1 VHSDGLG
8 MLLAVLATLVAVTVA
23 TNTTASLAQPLI
35 GDTFA
40 VGPADT
46 AWVVFGY
53 SATFAIGTAVW
64 GGIAT
69 RLGLVRT
76 LVAGVSLL
84 GIGSLLAAVAPSL
97 ELLVGSRLLQGIGS
111 GAIPTL
117 STALIA
123 GRFDGAD
130 RARAL
135 GVIIAAVGGG
145 QAIGPLVGG
154 LLIEFVGWR
163 AAVSIGVI
171 SIPAVAVLARSQTG
185 RATHAG
191 EVRPIDWIGAAL
203 VSVLALGLTFVL
215 NRGPLL
221 GITALTVVPL
231 LAALGAGVALWARG
245 ATRPDAF
252 VPRDVLAHPVFR
264 RVVPLG
270 AVGLSAF
277 VGTIVLITIL
287 GARVYGLEGLPLGLL
302 LLPLALAATVSSPN
316 NARVQGWIG
325 TPATT
330 RTALVLLGVG
340 SLVVGLGAVPAG
352 LIALVPGLVLLG
364 TGFGLLNAPLLA
376 RLTHG
381 IPGPRQPVAVGI
393 YNLTFFLG
401 GAVGAAI
408 SSAIV
413 QVGVDLPGLGGAL
426 PGFSTALVL
435 LAIGP
440 LLAAVL
446 ARTDDPEVAP
456 APRPAILAGMSD
468 ALRRRPAAVIFDL
481 DGTLVDTVPARIA
494 GWAEVLAEHGIAVA
508 PGQLEPT
515 IGMDGRALA
524 RRVAGADGRTLT
536 DAEAEEVDRRAG
548 ERFDDHNRQP
558 RALPGVSDALA
569 RLDAA
574 GVTWAIAT
582 SSRAEQVAVSVG
594 ALGLPHPPRVVDGS
608 RVAHAKP
615 EPDLLLLA
623 ASELGVEPAD
633 AWYVGDS
640 TWDMRAA
647 VAAGMT
653 PIAVTAGA
661 AVSAGELRDAGAAAV
676 LATLDE
682 LAVPD

>member
-1 VHSDGLG
+1 
-8 MLLAVLATLVAVTVA
+8 MLLAVLATLVAITVA

-69 RLGLVRT
+69 RLGLVRA
-76 LVAGVSLL
+76 LVVGVAIL
-84 GIGSLLAAVAPSL
+84 GIGSLLAAIAPNL

-145 QAIGPLVGG
+145 QALGPLVGG
-154 LLIEFVGWR
+154 VLIEFVGWR

-171 SIPAVAVLARSQTG
+171 SIPAVAVLARSQSG
-185 RATHAG
+185 RVTHAG
-191 EVRPIDWIGAAL
+191 EIRPIDWVGAAL
-203 VSVLALGLTFVL
+203 VSVFALALTFVL

-221 GITALTVVPL
+221 GVTALTVVPM
-231 LAALGAGVALWARG
+231 LAALAAGVALWTRG

-252 VPRDVLAHPVFR
+252 VPRDVLEHPVFR

-277 VGTIVLITIL
+277 VGTIVLIPIL
-287 GARVYGLEGLPLGLL
+287 GSRVYGLEGLTLGLL
-302 LLPLALAATVSSPN
+302 LLPLALAATVVSPN
-316 NARVQGWIG
+316 NARVQAWIG

-340 SLVVGLGAVPAG
+340 SLVIGLGAVPIG
-352 LIALVPGLVLLG
+352 LAALVPGLVMLG
-364 TGFGLLNAPLLA
+364 AGFGLLNAPLLA

-381 IPGPRQPVAVGI
+381 MPGPRQPVAVGI

-401 GAVGAAI
+401 GAAGAAV

-413 QVGVDLPGLGGAL
+413 QVGIDLPGLGGEL
-426 PGFSTALVL
+426 PGFSTAHLL

-440 LLAAVL
+440 LAAAVL
-446 ARTDDPEVAP
+446 ARTDDPVVAP
-456 APRPAILAGMSD
+456 AERAAILAGMSD

-494 GWAEVLAEHGIAVA
+494 GWTEVLAEHGIPVA

-524 RRVAGADGRTLT
+524 RRIADASGRTLT

-548 ERFDDHNRQP
+548 ERFDEHNRQP
-558 RALPGVSDALA
+558 RALPGAHGALE

-574 GVTWAIAT
+574 AVTWAIAT
-582 SSRAEQVAVSVG
+582 SSRAEQVAASVG
-594 ALGLPHPPRVVDGS
+594 ALGLATAPRVVDGS

-615 EPDLLLLA
+615 APDLLLLVA
-623 ASELGVEPAD
+623 DELGVPPAH

-653 PIAVTAGA
+653 PIGVLAGA
-661 AVSAGELRDAGAAAV
+661 AVSAEELEEAGAAEV

>member
-1 VHSDGLG
+1 
-8 MLLAVLATLVAVTVA
+8 MLLAVLATLVAITVA

-35 GDTFA
+35 GETFA

-69 RLGLVRT
+69 RLGLVRA
-76 LVAGVSLL
+76 LVAGVAIL
-84 GIGSLLAAVAPSL
+84 GIGSVLAAVAPNL

-145 QAIGPLVGG
+145 QALGPLAGG
-154 LLIEFVGWR
+154 FLIEFVGWR

-171 SIPAVAVLARSQTG
+171 SIPAVAVLARSQSG
-185 RATHAG
+185 RVAHAG
-191 EVRPIDWIGAAL
+191 EIRPIDWVGAAL
-203 VSVLALGLTFVL
+203 VAVLALGMTFVL

-221 GITALTVVPL
+221 GVTVLTVVPL
-231 LAALGAGVALWARG
+231 LAALVAGFALWTRG

-252 VPRDVLAHPVFR
+252 VPRDVLEHPVFR

-277 VGTIVLITIL
+277 VGTIVLIPTL
-287 GARVYGLEGLPLGLL
+287 GSRVYGLEGVTLGLL
-302 LLPLALAATVSSPN
+302 LLPLALAATVVSPS
-316 NARVQGWIG
+316 NARVQAWIG

-340 SLVVGLGAVPAG
+340 SLVIGLGAVPAG
-352 LIALVPGLVLLG
+352 LVALVPGLVMLG

-393 YNLTFFLG
+393 YNLAFFLG
-401 GAVGAAI
+401 GAAGAAI
-408 SSAIV
+408 SSALV
-413 QVGVDLPGLGGAL
+413 QVGIDLPGLGGAL
-426 PGFSTALVL
+426 PGFSTAHVL

-440 LLAAVL
+440 LAGAVL
-446 ARTDDPEVAP
+446 ARTDDPSVATP
-456 APRPAILAGMSD
+456 GRPAILASMSD

-494 GWAEVLAEHGIAVA
+494 GWTEVLAEHGIAVA

-524 RRVAGADGRTLT
+524 RRVADASGRTLT
-536 DAEAEEVDRRAG
+536 DDEAEEVDRRAG
-548 ERFDDHNRQP
+548 ERFDTHNLEP
-558 RALPGVSDALA
+558 SSLPGARGVLD
-569 RLDAA
+569 RLDEA

-582 SSRAEQVAVSVG
+582 SSRAEQVVASVR
-594 ALGLPHPPRVVDGS
+594 ALGLAALPRVIDGS

-615 EPDLLLLA
+615 APDLLLLA
-623 ASELGVEPAD
+623 ASELGIRPAD

-653 PIAVTAGA
+653 PIGVLAGA
-661 AVSAGELRDAGAAAV
+661 AVSGPDLEGAGAAVV

>member
-1 VHSDGLG
+1 
-8 MLLAVLATLVAVTVA
+8 MLLAVLATLVAITVA

-69 RLGLVRT
+69 RLGLVRA
-76 LVAGVSLL
+76 LVVGVGIL
-84 GIGSLLAAVAPSL
+84 GIGSLLAAVAPNL

-130 RARAL
+130 RSRAL

-145 QAIGPLVGG
+145 QALGPLLGG
-154 LLIEFVGWR
+154 VLIEFVGWR
-163 AAVSIGVI
+163 AAVSIGAI
-171 SIPAVAVLARSQTG
+171 SIPAVAVLARSQSG
-185 RATHAG
+185 RVNHAG
-191 EVRPIDWIGAAL
+191 EVRPIDWLGAAL

-221 GITALTVVPL
+221 GLTALTVVPL
-231 LAALGAGVALWARG
+231 LAALVAGVALWTRG

-252 VPRDVLAHPVFR
+252 VPRDVLGHPVFR

-277 VGTIVLITIL
+277 VGTIVLIPIL
-287 GARVYGLEGLPLGLL
+287 GSRVYGLEGVTLGLL
-302 LLPLALAATVSSPN
+302 LLPLALAATVVSPS
-316 NARVQGWIG
+316 NARVQAWIG

-340 SLVVGLGAVPAG
+340 SLVIGLGAVPVG
-352 LIALVPGLVLLG
+352 LAALVPGLVMLG

-413 QVGVDLPGLGGAL
+413 QAGFDLPGLGGAL
-426 PGFSTALVL
+426 PGFSTAHVL

-440 LLAAVL
+440 LVAAVL
-446 ARTDDPEVAP
+446 ARTDDPAVAP
-456 APRPAILAGMSD
+456 APRAAILAPMSD
-468 ALRRRPAAVIFDL
+468 ALRRPAAVIFDL

-494 GWAEVLAEHGIAVA
+494 GWAEVLAEHGIPVA
-508 PGQLEPT
+508 AGQLEPT

-524 RRVAGADGRTLT
+524 RRVADASGRTLT
-536 DAEAEEVDRRAG
+536 DREAEEIDRRAG
-548 ERFDDHNRQP
+548 ERFDAHNRQP
-558 RALPGVSDALA
+558 RALPGAHGALE

-582 SSRAEQVAVSVG
+582 SSRAEQVIASVG
-594 ALGLPHPPRVVDGS
+594 ALNLAAPPRVVDGS

-615 EPDLLLLA
+615 APDLLLLA
-623 ASELGVEPAD
+623 ASELGVAPAE

-653 PIAVTAGA
+653 PIGVLAGA
-661 AVSAGELRDAGAAAV
+661 AVSAGELAEAGAAVV

>member
-1 VHSDGLG
+1 

-69 RLGLVRT
+69 RLGLVPT
-76 LVAGVSLL
+76 LVAGVALL

-171 SIPAVAVLARSQTG
+171 SIPAVAVLARSQAG
-185 RATHAG
+185 RVTHAG

-203 VSVLALGLTFVL
+203 VSVLALGMTFVL

-231 LAALGAGVALWARG
+231 LAALGAGAALWTRG

-264 RVVPLG
+264 RVVPLA

-277 VGTIVLITIL
+277 VGTIVLIPIL
-287 GARVYGLEGLPLGLL
+287 GSRVYGLEGLPLGLL
-302 LLPLALAATVSSPN
+302 LLPLALAAAVTSPS
-316 NARVQGWIG
+316 NARV
-325 TPATT
+325 
-330 RTALVLLGVG
+330 
-340 SLVVGLGAVPAG
+340 AG
-352 LIALVPGLVLLG
+352 LDRGAGRHAHRARPARGRVAGRRPRRGPGRAARPRAG
-364 TGFGLLNAPLLA
+364 TGAAGG
-376 RLTHG
+376 RLR
-381 IPGPRQPVAVGI
+381 PAQRA
-393 YNLTFFLG
+393 
-401 GAVGAAI
+401 AAGAAHARD
-408 SSAIV
+408 SRAAPARGGRDL
-413 QVGVDLPGLGGAL
+413 QPHLLPRRRRGRGDLVGHRAGRDRPARARRAAL
-426 PGFSTALVL
+426 PGFSTAHLL

-440 LLAAVL
+440 LAAPPSWH
-446 ARTDDPEVAP
+446 APDDPEVAP

-494 GWAEVLAEHGIAVA
+494 G
-508 PGQLEPT
+508 
-515 IGMDGRALA
+515 
-524 RRVAGADGRTLT
+524 
-536 DAEAEEVDRRAG
+536 
-548 ERFDDHNRQP
+548 
-558 RALPGVSDALA
+558 
-569 RLDAA
+569 LDASA
-574 GVTWAIAT
+574 SPSAA
-582 SSRAEQVAVSVG
+582 SR
-594 ALGLPHPPRVVDGS
+594 PPRRSWS
-608 RVAHAKP
+608 R
-615 EPDLLLLA
+615 
-623 ASELGVEPAD
+623 
-633 AWYVGDS
+633 
-640 TWDMRAA
+640 
-647 VAAGMT
+647 
-653 PIAVTAGA
+653 
-661 AVSAGELRDAGAAAV
+661 
-676 LATLDE
+676 
-682 LAVPD
+682 

>member
-1 VHSDGLG
+1 
-8 MLLAVLATLVAVTVA
+8 MLLAVLATLVAITVA

-76 LVAGVSLL
+76 LVVGVAIL
-84 GIGSLLAAVAPSL
+84 GFGSLLAAFAPSL

-123 GRFDGAD
+123 GRFDGPD

-145 QAIGPLVGG
+145 QALGPLVGG
-154 LLIEFVGWR
+154 FLIEFVGWR

-171 SIPAVAVLARSQTG
+171 SIPAVAVLARSQSG
-185 RATHAG
+185 RMAHAG
-191 EVRPIDWIGAAL
+191 EIRPVDWAGAGL
-203 VSVLALGLTFVL
+203 VSVFALGLTFVL

-221 GITALTVVPL
+221 GVTALTMVPL
-231 LAALGAGVALWARG
+231 LAAVVAGIALWTRG

-252 VPRDVLAHPVFR
+252 VPRDVLEHPVFR

-277 VGTIVLITIL
+277 VGTIVLIPNL
-287 GARVYGLEGLPLGLL
+287 GSRVYGLEGLTLGLL
-302 LLPLALAATVSSPN
+302 LLPLALAATIVSPN
-316 NARVQGWIG
+316 NARVQAWIG

-330 RTALVLLGVG
+330 RIALLLLGIG
-340 SLVVGLGAVPAG
+340 SLVVGLGAVPVG
-352 LIALVPGLVLLG
+352 LVALVPGLVLLG

-413 QVGVDLPGLGGAL
+413 QAGMDLPGLGGDL
-426 PGFSTALVL
+426 PGFGTAHLL

-440 LLAAVL
+440 LVAAVL
-446 ARTDDPEVAP
+446 ARTEDPALALGSPP
-456 APRPAILAGMSD
+456 AMLAGMPD

-494 GWAEVLAEHGIAVA
+494 GWTEVLAEHGIVVA

-524 RRVAGADGRTLT
+524 RRVADASGRALS

-548 ERFDDHNRQP
+548 ERFDAHNRQP
-558 RALPGVSDALA
+558 RALPGVHGSLE

-582 SSRAEQVAVSVG
+582 SSRAEQVMASVG
-594 ALGLPHPPRVVDGS
+594 ALGLAAAPRVVDGS
-608 RVAHAKP
+608 RVTHAKP
-615 EPDLLLLA
+615 APDLLLLA
-623 ASELGVEPAD
+623 AEELGVAPAD

-653 PIAVTAGA
+653 PIGVLAGA
-661 AVSAGELRDAGAAAV
+661 AVSAEDLREAGAAVV
-676 LATLDE
+676 LATLGE